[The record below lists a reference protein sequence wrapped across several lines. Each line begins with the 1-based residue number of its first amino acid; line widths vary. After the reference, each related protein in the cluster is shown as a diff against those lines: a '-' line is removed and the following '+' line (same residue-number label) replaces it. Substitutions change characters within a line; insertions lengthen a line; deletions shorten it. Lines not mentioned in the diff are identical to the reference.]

1 MRKLI
6 LTTLAL
12 LCAGTG
18 AFAQYNSRIQLELGN
33 FSSPHAI
40 GGIRLSPG
48 VYNSVGT
55 SFSHRIYKNIGFKLS
70 HTRWETFGELTN
82 GMGLPGHRGIYNDV
96 NTATAPMGSI
106 VARHWYHMIELSP
119 TYSRSFGRHEVLA
132 AAGLSF
138 ARGSVDVLTHRPSGD
153 GWDCIPP
160 TSQYT
165 LMNLGAVAEAGYNIH
180 YLRCMSTGLS
190 VAARYYNPQFSTY
203 ALQLNI
209 GYNFNSLNLH
219 R

>member
-1 MRKLI
+1 MRKLF
-6 LTTLAL
+6 LATLAL

-33 FSSPHAI
+33 FSSPQAM

-82 GMGLPGHRGIYNDV
+82 SMGLPGHRGIYNDV

-106 VARHWYHMIELSP
+106 VARHWYHMVELSP
-119 TYSRSFGRHEVLA
+119 TYSRSFGRHEVYGALGA
-132 AAGLSF
+132 SF
-138 ARGSVDVLTHRPSGD
+138 ARGTDEVLIARPSE
-153 GWDCIPP
+153 GWDCIPN
-160 TSQYT
+160 TEQFT
-165 LMNLGAVAEAGYNIH
+165 LMHWGMVAEAGYNIH

-209 GYNFNSLNLH
+209 GYNFNSFNLH